1 MSVPELQIS
10 SNELDFAIVECGLGK
25 SLFFCLENVKE
36 VTCEFNISPQMT
48 LSKRKK
54 EGRRDEMDTF
64 RVSQVNGVLRKN
76 QKVII
81 RVDFEPKEE
90 RRFDQS
96 FVITLK
102 ESCKRLDLKCSGR
115 GEFVKLE
122 FSPKEIDFGNSL
134 PCSENYKRLEIRNYG
149 RFDAKLVLNDLDQ
162 RLQAEYQRVLGADT
176 TSGSPYISFEIEQ
189 DSSGQQSKLQKPVES
204 LVESIPT
211 FERSET
217 HITEGAPIPP
227 KTAAN
232 PNSHPNFGVPKSVE
246 AKIQA
251 KERDENLM
259 ESIVE
264 AEKSND
270 FNTLNNLLLEKIS
283 RGMETDNLEQSKLL
297 VRLAREV
304 DSRSSRSVLEFDSL
318 GKEED
323 QPGKLRETD
332 SKVLVLVVGYHK
344 ETGTHLARFLSK
356 VQNRAYLEIGNLLD
370 WNTRNGFKE
379 ADEINLAFK
388 EYQEGKF
395 GNKVKKD
402 FIFPILDK

>member
-1 MSVPELQIS
+1 M
-10 SNELDFAIVECGLGK
+10 ECGLGK
-25 SLFFCLENVKE
+25 SLYFCLENVKE
-36 VTCEFNISPQMT
+36 VTCEFNIAPQMT

-115 GEFVKLE
+115 GEFAKLE

-176 TSGSPYISFEIEQ
+176 TSGSPYISFEIKQET
-189 DSSGQQSKLQKPVES
+189 SNEGSKLERPVEA
-204 LVESIPT
+204 LVDSVPT
-211 FERSET
+211 FEQNET
-217 HITEGAPIPP
+217 EISEGAPIPP
-227 KTAAN
+227 KIAAS

-246 AKIQA
+246 ARIQA

-259 ESIVE
+259 ESIIQ

-270 FNTLNNLLLEKIS
+270 FNNLNNLLLEKIAC
-283 RGMETDNLEQSKLL
+283 GMEKENLEQSKLL
-297 VRLAREV
+297 VRQAREV
-304 DSRSSRSVLEFDSL
+304 DSGSSRSVLEFDSL
-318 GKEED
+318 GKEEE

-332 SKVLVLVVGYHK
+332 SKVLVLVLGYHT

-356 VQNRAYLEIGNLLD
+356 VQNRGYLEIGNLLE
-370 WNTRNGFKE
+370 WNARNGFKE
-379 ADEINLAFK
+379 ADEISLAFE

-395 GNKVKKD
+395 GNKVKKEFFF
-402 FIFPILDK
+402 FIENKGRNL